1 MVIAHEFAYVKPAT
15 LDDAVHA
22 LVEGGPGARLLAG
35 GTDLVAGMRDDLLD
49 PDLVIDLKGI
59 AELSEITHDDA
70 GLHLGALVTVGDVQ
84 GSEAVAHLAPV
95 LIEMA
100 DVFASTGIRHRATI
114 AGNICSAVPSCDAGP
129 VLLAYEATID
139 VVGPAGARTIPIG
152 EWFVGLRVTALEPD
166 EIVTR
171 ITIPRVDHG
180 GAFLKL
186 ARYDGEDL
194 AQASVAVLELTGD
207 RRYVAFGAVGP
218 VPVRASRIETRLEG
232 SPLDDD
238 AIAEAKALAGSEIAP
253 ITDMRATREYREH
266 MCRVM
271 LERGLRAAATRR
283 RGDGP
288 PYPTRLV

>member
-22 LVEGGPGARLLAG
+22 LAEGGPRARVLAG

-49 PDLVIDLKGI
+49 PDLVIDIKGI
-59 AELSEITHDDA
+59 AGLSEITHDDDA
-70 GLHLGALVTVGDVQ
+70 LHLGALVTVGDVQ

-152 EWFVGLRVTALEPD
+152 EWFVGLRVTALEPG

-171 ITIPRVDHG
+171 ITIPRVEHG

-194 AQASVAVLELTGD
+194 AQASVAVVELTGD
-207 RRYVAFGAVGP
+207 HRRVAFGAVGP
-218 VPVRASRIETRLEG
+218 VPVRASRIEARLEG

-238 AIAEAKALAGSEIAP
+238 AIAEVKALAASEIAP
-253 ITDMRATREYREH
+253 ITDLRATREYREH

-271 LERGLRAAATRR
+271 LERGLAAAATRLC
-283 RGDGP
+283 GDGP
-288 PYPTRLV
+288 SYPTRLV

>member
-1 MVIAHEFAYVKPAT
+1 MVIAHDFAYVKPAT
-15 LDDAVHA
+15 LDDAVQA
-22 LVEGGPGARLLAG
+22 LAEGGPGARVLAG

-49 PDLVIDLKGI
+49 PDLVIDIKGI
-59 AELSEITHDDA
+59 AGLSEITHDDDA
-70 GLHLGALVTVGDVQ
+70 LHLGALVTVGDVQ
-84 GSEAVAHLAPV
+84 ESEAVAHLAPV

-100 DVFASTGIRHRATI
+100 DVFASNGIRHRATI

-139 VVGPAGARTIPIG
+139 VVGPAGVRTIPIG
-152 EWFVGLRVTALEPD
+152 EWFVGLRVTALEPG

-171 ITIPRVDHG
+171 ITIPRVEHG

-207 RRYVAFGAVGP
+207 HRRVAFGAVGP
-218 VPVRASRIETRLEG
+218 VPARASRIEARLEG
-232 SPLDDD
+232 SPLDHVG
-238 AIAEAKALAGSEIAP
+238 IAEVKALVASEIAP
-253 ITDMRATREYREH
+253 ITDLRATREYREH

-271 LERGLRAAATRR
+271 LERGLAAAATRLH
-283 RGDGP
+283 GNGP

>member
-15 LDDAVHA
+15 LDDAVQA
-22 LVEGGPGARLLAG
+22 LAEGGPEARVLAG
-35 GTDLVAGMRDDLLD
+35 GTDLVAEMRDDLAD

-59 AELSEITHDDA
+59 AGLGDITQSDDA
-70 GLHLGALVTVGDVQ
+70 LHLGPLVTVGDVQ
-84 GSEAVAHLAPV
+84 GSETVANLAPV

-129 VLLAYEATID
+129 VLLAYQATID
-139 VVGPAGARTIPIG
+139 VAGPAGTRTIPIG
-152 EWFVGLRVTALEPD
+152 EWFVGPRMTALESG

-171 ITIPRVDHG
+171 ITIPRVEHG

-186 ARYDGEDL
+186 TRYDGEDL

>member
-1 MVIAHEFAYVKPAT
+1 MVIAHDFAYVKPAT
-15 LDDAVHA
+15 LDDAVQA
-22 LVEGGPGARLLAG
+22 LAEGGPGARVLAG

-49 PDLVIDLKGI
+49 PDLVIDIKGI
-59 AELSEITHDDA
+59 AGLSEITHDDDA
-70 GLHLGALVTVGDVQ
+70 LHLGALVTVGDVQ
-84 GSEAVAHLAPV
+84 ESEAVAHLAPV

-100 DVFASTGIRHRATI
+100 DVFASNGIRHRATI

-139 VVGPAGARTIPIG
+139 VVGPAGVRTIPIG
-152 EWFVGLRVTALEPD
+152 EWFVGLRVTALEPG

-171 ITIPRVDHG
+171 ITIPRVEHG

-207 RRYVAFGAVGP
+207 HRRVAFGAVGP
-218 VPVRASRIETRLEG
+218 VPARASRIEARLEG
-232 SPLDDD
+232 SPLDDVG
-238 AIAEAKALAGSEIAP
+238 IAEVKALVASEIAP
-253 ITDMRATREYREH
+253 ITDLRATREYREH

-271 LERGLRAAATRR
+271 LERGLAAAATRFC
-283 RGDGP
+283 GNGP